1 MAYDIGPRVGIQG
14 EAEFKKQI
22 DSINNALRE
31 CGSEMKAL
39 TSEFESNANSQDAL
53 IAKNKNLQRE
63 LDLQEQKM
71 SVLQG
76 QYDKQVQK
84 LKQLA
89 EAYQKAAQE
98 NGENSDEA
106 AKAEKAYNSQATTV
120 SKLNVAMNETR
131 NYINKVNN
139 EMDKNDALLDE
150 IAAGTRDAATGMSD
164 LADSADDA
172 SKSLESIDRNTKA
185 EAMMSVADGISGIG
199 EAMMDVVSDSKDY
212 LSIMG
217 QLEASSERLGYTTEE
232 TSDIY
237 NQLYGVLGDQQTA
250 ATTTANLQALG
261 LSQQDLASMTELAI
275 GAWAQYGDSIPID
288 SLAEAINETAK
299 VGTLTGGAL
308 ADALIWAGINED
320 EFNEKL
326 ASTSSESER
335 AQMIMEALKS
345 QGLDQVAQGYRDNNA
360 AIIANNEAQANF
372 DAAMASLAEQIMPA
386 VTQAINLAA
395 SALSAILNWFTSL
408 PEPVQQVILIIAA
421 LTAGFTVLAPVIT
434 AVTVATGALNVS
446 LLPIIGVIAAVAAA
460 IVGIIAVIQN
470 WGAITEWLGG
480 VVDTVTQ
487 AIGAAW
493 DWVCQA
499 VGDFVQGIV
508 DFVKS
513 GFDTVRKNVSD
524 ALENVK
530 EVASNIWNSV
540 TQVIGDKVKNII
552 NSVKTGFDN
561 VKNNVKSAL
570 DNVKSTASN
579 IWNNITTTISGKV
592 KNIINDVKTGF
603 NTVKSNVQNALN
615 NMKNTVSNI
624 WNNVKNTISNTV
636 NGIKNNAVNGFRN
649 LVSGIRNALSG
660 VTNAVRNGFNGAINF
675 IRGLPGQAW
684 SWGSDFMNG
693 LKNGILDKAYAI
705 RDAVANIANS
715 IRSFLH
721 FSRPDEGPLRDYETW
736 MPDMLAGMAD
746 SIYSHLGIIQRAAD
760 AVSGTINSTITGRV
774 SDIAAGA
781 NYYSGGTMVID
792 GDTIVLDGKAIGKS
806 ATKYITGNQ
815 VSNAAAKGRRVR
827 YV

>member
-172 SKSLESIDRNTKA
+172 SKSLESIDKNTKA

-199 EAMMDVVSDSKDY
+199 EAMMGVVSDSKEY

-217 QLEASSERLGYTTEE
+217 QLDASSERLGYTAEE

-250 ATTTANLQALG
+250 ATATANLQALG

-288 SLAEAINETAK
+288 GLAEAINETAQ
-299 VGTLTGGAL
+299 VGTVTGTL
-308 ADALIWAGINED
+308 ADALNWAGINED

-335 AQMIMEALKS
+335 AQLIMEALKS

-372 DAAMASLAEQIMPA
+372 DAAMANLAEQIMPA
-386 VTQAINLAA
+386 ATQAINLAGG
-395 SALSAILNWFTSL
+395 ALSAILNWFTSL
-408 PEPVQQVILIIAA
+408 PEPIQQVILIAAA

-434 AVTVATGALNVS
+434 AVAVATGALNVA
-446 LLPIIGVIAAVAAA
+446 LFPIIGIIAGVVAVV
-460 IVGIIAVIQN
+460 VGIIAVIQN
-470 WGAITEWLGG
+470 WGAITEWFGG

-487 AIGAAW
+487 AVGAAW
-493 DWVCQA
+493 DWACDAIENA
-499 VGDFVQGIV
+499 VGKIV
-508 DFVKS
+508 SFVKEKFNTMKQNTQTLMNNIKS
-513 GFDTVRKNVSD
+513 TI
-524 ALENVK
+524 
-530 EVASNIWNSV
+530 SNIWNSV
-540 TQVIGDKVKNII
+540 
-552 NSVKTGFDN
+552 KTF
-561 VKNNVKSAL
+561 
-570 DNVKSTASN
+570 
-579 IWNNITTTISGKV
+579 
-592 KNIINDVKTGF
+592 
-603 NTVKSNVQNALN
+603 
-615 NMKNTVSNI
+615 M
-624 WNNVKNTISNTV
+624 SNTV
-636 NGIKNNAVNGFRN
+636 DNIKTKAVSGFKN
-649 LVSGIRNALSG
+649 LVSGIRNALSS
-660 VTNAVRNGFNGAINF
+660 VTNAVRSGFNGAINF
-675 IRGLPGQAW
+675 IKGLPSKAW
-684 SWGSDFMNG
+684 SWGSDFING
-693 LKNGILDKAYAI
+693 MKDGILDKAYAI
-705 RDAVANIANS
+705 RDAVANIAES

-736 MPDMLAGMAD
+736 MPDMLTGMAD

-760 AVSGTINSTITGRV
+760 AVSGTINTTIAGRV
-774 SDIAAGA
+774 SDIASGA
-781 NYYSGGTMVID
+781 NYYHGGTIVVD

-806 ATKYITGNQ
+806 ATKYITNSQ
-815 VSNAAAKGRRVR
+815 VSGAAAKGGRIK

>member
-89 EAYQKAAQE
+89 DAYQKAAQE

-106 AKAEKAYNSQATTV
+106 AKAEKAYNNQATTV

-172 SKSLESIDRNTKA
+172 SKSLESIDKNTKA

-199 EAMMDVVSDSKDY
+199 EAMMGVVSDSKEY

-217 QLEASSERLGYTTEE
+217 QLDASSERLGYTAEE

-250 ATTTANLQALG
+250 ATATANLQALG

-288 SLAEAINETAK
+288 GLAEAINETAQ
-299 VGTLTGGAL
+299 VGTVTGTL
-308 ADALIWAGINED
+308 ADALNWAGINED

-335 AQMIMEALKS
+335 AQLIMEALKS

-360 AIIANNEAQANF
+360 AIVANNEAQANF
-372 DAAMASLAEQIMPA
+372 DAAMANLAEQIMPA
-386 VTQAINLAA
+386 VTQAINLTAG
-395 SALSAILNWFTSL
+395 ALSAILNWFTSL
-408 PEPVQQVILIIAA
+408 PEPIQQVILIAAA
-421 LTAGFTVLAPVIT
+421 LTAGFAVLAPVIT
-434 AVTVATGALNVS
+434 AVAVATGALNVA
-446 LLPIIGVIAAVAAA
+446 LFPIIGIIAGVVAAV
-460 IVGIIAVIQN
+460 VGIIAVIQN
-470 WGAITEWLGG
+470 WGAITEWFGG

-487 AIGAAW
+487 AVGAAW
-493 DWVCQA
+493 DWVCDAIENA
-499 VGDFVQGIV
+499 VGKIV
-508 DFVKS
+508 SFVKEKFNTMKQNIQTLMNNIKS
-513 GFDTVRKNVSD
+513 TI
-524 ALENVK
+524 
-530 EVASNIWNSV
+530 SNIWNSV
-540 TQVIGDKVKNII
+540 
-552 NSVKTGFDN
+552 KTF
-561 VKNNVKSAL
+561 
-570 DNVKSTASN
+570 
-579 IWNNITTTISGKV
+579 
-592 KNIINDVKTGF
+592 
-603 NTVKSNVQNALN
+603 
-615 NMKNTVSNI
+615 M
-624 WNNVKNTISNTV
+624 SNTV
-636 NGIKNNAVNGFRN
+636 DNIKTKAVSGFKK
-649 LVSGIRNALSG
+649 LVSGIRNALSS
-660 VTNAVRNGFNGAINF
+660 VTNAVRSGFNGAINF
-675 IRGLPGQAW
+675 IKGLPSKAW
-684 SWGSDFMNG
+684 SWGSDFING
-693 LKNGILDKAYAI
+693 MKDGILDKAYAI
-705 RDAVANIANS
+705 RDAVANIADS

-736 MPDMLAGMAD
+736 MPDMLTGMAD

-760 AVSGTINSTITGRV
+760 AVSGTINTTITGRV
-774 SDIAAGA
+774 SDIASGA
-781 NYYSGGTMVID
+781 NYYSGRTIVVD

-806 ATKYITGNQ
+806 ATKYITNSQ
-815 VSNAAAKGRRVR
+815 VSGAAAKGGRVK

>member
-172 SKSLESIDRNTKA
+172 SKSLESIDKNTKA

-199 EAMMDVVSDSKDY
+199 EAMMGVVSDSKEY

-217 QLEASSERLGYTTEE
+217 QLDASSERLGYTAEE

-250 ATTTANLQALG
+250 ATATANLQALG

-288 SLAEAINETAK
+288 GLAEAINETAQ
-299 VGTLTGGAL
+299 VGTVTGTL
-308 ADALIWAGINED
+308 ADALNWAGINED

-335 AQMIMEALKS
+335 AQLIMEALKS

-372 DAAMASLAEQIMPA
+372 DAAMANLAEQIMPA
-386 VTQAINLAA
+386 ATQAINLAGG
-395 SALSAILNWFTSL
+395 ALSAILNWFTSL
-408 PEPVQQVILIIAA
+408 PEPIQQVILIAAA

-434 AVTVATGALNVS
+434 AVAVATGALNVA
-446 LLPIIGVIAAVAAA
+446 LFPIIGIIAGVVAVV
-460 IVGIIAVIQN
+460 VGIIAVIQN
-470 WGAITEWLGG
+470 WGAITEWFGG

-487 AIGAAW
+487 AVGAAW
-493 DWVCQA
+493 DWACDAIENA
-499 VGDFVQGIV
+499 VGKIV
-508 DFVKS
+508 SFVKEKFNTMKQNTQTLMNNIKS
-513 GFDTVRKNVSD
+513 TI
-524 ALENVK
+524 
-530 EVASNIWNSV
+530 SNIWNSV
-540 TQVIGDKVKNII
+540 
-552 NSVKTGFDN
+552 KTF
-561 VKNNVKSAL
+561 
-570 DNVKSTASN
+570 
-579 IWNNITTTISGKV
+579 
-592 KNIINDVKTGF
+592 
-603 NTVKSNVQNALN
+603 
-615 NMKNTVSNI
+615 M
-624 WNNVKNTISNTV
+624 SNTV
-636 NGIKNNAVNGFRN
+636 DNIKTKAVSGFKN
-649 LVSGIRNALSG
+649 LVSGIRNALSS
-660 VTNAVRNGFNGAINF
+660 VTNAVRSGFNGAINF
-675 IRGLPGQAW
+675 IKGLPSKAW
-684 SWGSDFMNG
+684 SWGSDFING
-693 LKNGILDKAYAI
+693 MKDGILDKAYAI
-705 RDAVANIANS
+705 RDAVANIAES

-736 MPDMLAGMAD
+736 MPDMLTGMAD

-760 AVSGTINSTITGRV
+760 AVSGKINTTIAGRV
-774 SDIAAGA
+774 SDIASGA
-781 NYYSGGTMVID
+781 NYYHGGTIVVD

-806 ATKYITGNQ
+806 ATKYITNSQ
-815 VSNAAAKGRRVR
+815 VSGAAAKGGRIR